1 MEEYKNMTLEEL
13 NRVKEELEKEKEF
26 LNKRRADVDLYQK
39 LYEKY
44 NRWHTFSYSKELYYG
59 RLCDHPDYYT
69 KWRNTFFDKYNNV
82 IHGQIH
88 TRYEKEPTGLTVPER
103 AKYRE
108 NAYKACKH
116 TNDLL
121 TTCDTYEICCQGIGS
136 FDSLLKTKENM
147 HQKPVGKDLDRI
159 TPILGYCDAVKEVD
173 GKYQLHLTDPTGD
186 CTFPPFDISAEEA
199 ELALGRICVVSCAY
213 NFFAAEPKLWEM
225 QILPFTL
232 KEKLGEYETDTIII
246 ERDFPVKV
254 ATFMDYF

>member
-44 NRWHTFSYSKELYYG
+44 NSYSGLHELRYG
-59 RLCDHPDYYT
+59 KLCNHPDYYT
-69 KWRNTFFDKYNNV
+69 KWRNTFFDKYNRV
-82 IHGQIH
+82 LHGQIH
-88 TRYEKEPTGLTVPER
+88 TRYATEPIGLSITQRKTYRKEKD
-103 AKYRE
+103 KY
-108 NAYKACKH
+108 CDH
-116 TNDLL
+116 TNN
-121 TTCDTYEICCQGIGS
+121 TIFQCDGYDIHCRGIGT
-136 FDSLLKTKENM
+136 FDSLIKTKEN
-147 HQKPVGKDLDRI
+147 I
-159 TPILGYCDAVKEVD
+159 IPILGYCDAVKEVN
-173 GKYQLHLTDPTGD
+173 GKYQLHLTDPSGD

-199 ELALGRICVVSCAY
+199 ELALGRICVISCAY

-246 ERDFPVKV
+246 ERDFPVKI
-254 ATFMDYF
+254 AHFTDFL